1 MQTTINNHIQ
11 EVLKSNEYMTLY
23 NSDNKMLINY
33 LKDLKEKLLY
43 LKELTEIETKFKWNE
58 LENIIK
64 MLQKKDPELTHINI
78 CFELKDIA
86 TEKKEARL
94 IIKI

>member
-43 LKELTEIETKFKWNE
+43 LKELTEIETKFKWDE
-58 LENIIK
+58 LENIVNLLVESDK
-64 MLQKKDPELTHINI
+64 ELTDVNVRIQVR
-78 CFELKDIA
+78 
-86 TEKKEARL
+86 EKEVKNHAYITVKL
-94 IIKI
+94 